1 VCGGSV
7 TCRCERLRLHDP
19 PEHAGYWLL
28 ATTFLVVL
36 ALAWAGVFLPAVW
49 RASQRSPLRSTQRFA
64 ERMKLIS
71 PPGGFHRLTGSRRY
85 YRGGRRLIVSRHA
98 GRRLPSH
105 RRSQRQRTWILLLLG
120 ALVPSSAAAA
130 VLAQGHGWW
139 EIHIACDFSFA
150 LYVALLLEA
159 KKRRDERLKK
169 VRPLA
174 TRGGL
179 RTAGQR
185 WGGLGRTAGQTRR
198 SAAQGSRRAT
208 LAR

>member
-1 VCGGSV
+1 
-7 TCRCERLRLHDP
+7 
-19 PEHAGYWLL
+19 
-28 ATTFLVVL
+28 
-36 ALAWAGVFLPAVW
+36 
-49 RASQRSPLRSTQRFA
+49 
-64 ERMKLIS
+64 MKLIS
-71 PPGGFHRLTGSRRY
+71 PPGGLHRFTGSRRY

-98 GRRLPSH
+98 GRKLPSY
-105 RRSQRQRTWILLLLG
+105 RRSQRQRTWILLSLG

-130 VLAQGHGWW
+130 VLAQGNGWW

-179 RTAGQR
+179 GRTAGQTR
-185 WGGLGRTAGQTRR
+185 GGLGRTAGQTRGGLGRTAERRR
-198 SAAQGSRRAT
+198 SAAQGSRWAT